1 MSKVWLVTGSGRGL
15 GFEVVRAALA
25 AGDSVVATARD
36 TSVLTRLLTEHENRL
51 RLFALDVTDPDAA
64 QAAANF
70 TVATFGRI
78 DVLVNNAGYAHL
90 APFELIED
98 LDFRG
103 QVDTNFFGV
112 VNLVRAVL
120 PVMRRQRA
128 GHMINVSSVG
138 GRVTTPGL
146 SAYQAAKWAVSGF
159 TEILAKE
166 TADFGVRAIAVEPGG
181 IRTDWG
187 TGATEDDS
195 TIPADY
201 DGSVGVAHRRLAE
214 HTGNEVGDPAKI
226 AQVIVDLSRRDD
238 LPAHLILGSDALAA
252 FTASEDQRRREM
264 EAWLPVSRSTDF

>member
-15 GFEVVRAALA
+15 GLEVVRAALA

-36 TSVLTRLLTEHENRL
+36 TSTLARLLAEHENAL
-51 RLFALDVTDPDAA
+51 RLFALDVTDADAA
-64 QAAANF
+64 QEAADFA
-70 TVATFGRI
+70 VAAFGRI

-90 APFELIED
+90 APFELIAEG
-98 LDFRG
+98 DFRN
-103 QVDTNFFGV
+103 QVDTNFYGV
-112 VNLVRAVL
+112 INLVRAVL

-128 GHMINVSSVG
+128 GHVINVSSVG

-166 TADFGVRAIAVEPGG
+166 TAGFGVRAVSVEPGG

-187 TGATEDDS
+187 SGATEDDNP
-195 TIPADY
+195 IPADY

-214 HTGNEVGDPAKI
+214 HTGSEVGDPVRI

-252 FTASEDQRRREM
+252 FATSEDLRRREM
-264 EAWLPVSRSTDF
+264 AAWLPVSQSTDF